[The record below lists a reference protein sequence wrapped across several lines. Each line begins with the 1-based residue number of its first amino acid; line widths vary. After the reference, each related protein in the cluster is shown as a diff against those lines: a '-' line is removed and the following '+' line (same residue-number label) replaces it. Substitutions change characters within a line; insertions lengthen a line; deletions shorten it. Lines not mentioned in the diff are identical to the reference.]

1 MQLST
6 YAYMLQTLR
15 PELNIKK
22 LMIYHIDHDGCET
35 VYECQ
40 YLKKEVVRM
49 LNHYKKSI
57 KIQQQLDKNKPIKM

>member
-1 MQLST
+1 
-6 YAYMLQTLR
+6 
-15 PELNIKK
+15 
-22 LMIYHIDHDGCET
+22 MIYHIDHDGCET